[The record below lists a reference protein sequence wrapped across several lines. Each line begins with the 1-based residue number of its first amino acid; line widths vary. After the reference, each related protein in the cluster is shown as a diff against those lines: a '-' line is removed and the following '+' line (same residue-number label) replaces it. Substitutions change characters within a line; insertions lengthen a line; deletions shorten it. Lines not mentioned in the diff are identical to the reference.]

1 MGLAKRSD
9 LFGALFVGSLLL
21 VVGGC
26 EGSSHDSTAKSIH
39 VERTPLQRP
48 LPTNTDSLTT
58 REATKSNLAFDL
70 DSPQETGIDSTL
82 PTPELTLNQKII
94 YTARLSVVVE
104 NFENIPVQVANI
116 VGQFGGYISEANIGE
131 RTGTQRTGTWKIRVP
146 SQRYRQFLDSAEG
159 LGVSQSLTEH
169 AEDVSEKYIDL
180 EARIDNTRLLE
191 AQVAKILEK
200 QDAKLEN
207 MIALEKELAR
217 VRLEIEQLEGAMRL
231 MTNQIAFST
240 VDLSIEERKA
250 FVPAQPM
257 TFDDRIKNEWS
268 DALAQLRR
276 CGESIAIF
284 FVANTFIIAAL
295 VLGTLIA
302 WPIFRT
308 ITRRWRKALA
318 T

>member
-1 MGLAKRSD
+1 MGSAKQSD
-9 LFGALFVGSLLL
+9 LFGALLVGSLLL
-21 VVGGC
+21 FVGGC
-26 EGSSHDSTAKSIH
+26 AGGSYDNSAKSI
-39 VERTPLQRP
+39 PLASSPRQNP
-48 LPTNTDSLTT
+48 LATNFDSLTT
-58 REATKSNLAFDL
+58 RESTSSGAAFDRN
-70 DSPQETGIDSTL
+70 SPQETGTDSTQS
-82 PTPELTLNQKII
+82 TPALQLNQKII

-104 NFENIPVQVANI
+104 NFENIPAQVAKI
-116 VGQFGGYISEANIGE
+116 VGQFGGYISAANIGE

-146 SQRYRQFLDSAEG
+146 SERYRQFLDSAEG

-180 EARIDNTRLLE
+180 EARIVNTRRLE

-200 QDAKLEN
+200 QDAKLET

-231 MTNQIAFST
+231 MSNQIAFST

-250 FVPAQPM
+250 FVPAQPIA
-257 TFDDRIKNEWS
+257 FSDRISSEWS
-268 DALAQLRR
+268 DSLAQLRR

-284 FVANTFIIAAL
+284 VLANTFVIAAL

-302 WPIFRT
+302 WPILRT
-308 ITRRWRKALA
+308 ITRRWRKVLA